1 MASIGIVEI
10 LFLSLAGTN
19 LNVFTIAGGRR
30 SSRSL
35 NFSLSKYVGVFIDV
49 GYHIPKYPTP
59 CSPLLR
65 TEKNE
70 TATLDRLSMLVIH
83 VFALTARPIFRT

>member
-1 MASIGIVEI
+1 MASIGIVEV

-19 LNVFTIAGGRR
+19 LIVFTIAGGRR

-49 GYHIPKYPTP
+49 KYLTP
-59 CSPLLR
+59 CWPLLR
-65 TEKNE
+65 IGKIE
-70 TATLDRLSMLVIH
+70 TATLARLCILVMY
-83 VFALTARPIFRT
+83 VFGLTARPIFRT